1 MILGNINI
9 AYDYQIAKYTSQDIM
24 DIHERILNMINQVL
38 LNNEI
43 SINDFELVSEIEK
56 QKLLVNFNSTKTKY
70 DETKTISMVFENK

>member
-9 AYDYQIAKYTSQDIM
+9 AYDYQIAKYASQDIM

-38 LNNEI
+38 LNNDI

-56 QKLLVNFNSTKTKY
+56 QKLLVDFNSTKTKY
-70 DETKTISMVFENK
+70 DETKTYS